1 LRRLEEEFAD
11 ALIVV
16 GVHSGKYTEERL
28 TPQIRLAAQ
37 RLGVRHPVVN
47 DRQFRVWRRY
57 GVFAW
62 PTLVFIDPSGRY
74 LASHAGE
81 ASYDGLRQ
89 AVAGLVADGERRG
102 DLVRDATPGLAMRD
116 SAKRGEEEA
125 PRGPL
130 RFPTGLAGQGNVVAV
145 ADTGH
150 NRVLLGRWDGSR
162 AALMVDHVAGSGE
175 AGAAEGP
182 FHLARFNAPHG
193 VLLDGMTLYVAD
205 TANHRVRAA
214 DLEARVV
221 RTVAGTGRRMGTGY
235 RGELPAREAD
245 LASPWNLARHQGTL
259 FVAMA
264 GSHQLW
270 TYHHTTETAAHFAG
284 TGVEAIDDGVLAGA
298 TLAQP
303 AALAVLGDR
312 LYFAD
317 SESNAIRWAD
327 LSTGLRERQVHTVVG
342 TGLFDFGDRDGV
354 GTEVRLQHPTGLAV
368 HRGRLY
374 VADTY
379 NHRLKLVVADER
391 RVMSVTNG
399 EEAGG
404 FNEPEGLLS
413 QGADLLVADTNH
425 HRLVALSLSED
436 GSRVVSSREVT
447 VELAGSAGG
456 A

>member
-1 LRRLEEEFAD
+1 LRRLEEEFSD
-11 ALIVV
+11 ALVVV

-37 RLGVRHPVVN
+37 RLGVRHPVAN
-47 DRQFRVWRRY
+47 DRQFRMWRRY

-81 ASYDGLRQ
+81 ATYDSLRQ

-102 DLVRDATPGLAMRD
+102 DLVRGAPPGRAMPD
-116 SAKRGEEEA
+116 STERGPEEA
-125 PRGPL
+125 PGGPL
-130 RFPTGLAGQGNVVAV
+130 RFPTGLAAEGNVVAV
-145 ADTGH
+145 ADTAQ
-150 NRVLLGRWDGSR
+150 NRVLVGRWDGPR
-162 AALMVDHVAGSGE
+162 AALVVEHVVGSGD
-175 AGAAEGP
+175 AGAVEGP
-182 FHLARFNAPHG
+182 FRAARFNAPHG
-193 VLLDGMTLYVAD
+193 VLLDGATLYVAD

-221 RTVAGTGRRMGTGY
+221 RTVAGTGRRMTAGY

-270 TYHHTTETAAHFAG
+270 TYDPRKETAARFAG
-284 TGVEAIDDGVLAGA
+284 TGVEAIDDGILAGA

-354 GTEVRLQHPTGLAV
+354 GAEVRLQHPAGLAV
-368 HRGRLY
+368 HGGRLY

-379 NHRLKLVVADER
+379 NHRLKLVQPEEH
-391 RVMSVTNG
+391 RVTSVTGG

-413 QGADLLVADTNH
+413 VGVELLVADTNR
-425 HRLVALSLSED
+425 HRLVALLLSED

-447 VELAGSAGG
+447 VELTGSLDG